1 MSYRDSASGMLSVAS
16 EEIEYA
22 FSLDKPIFLGA
33 ETGGEEDIVTFIQE
47 GRDYFYSQMAL
58 LEKSL
63 PYSNIGLSIHDIKR
77 WKALK
82 N

>member
-22 FSLDKPIFLGA
+22 HSLVKQIFLGA
-33 ETGGEEDIVTFIQE
+33 ETGEEEDIVTFIQE
-47 GRDYFYSQMAL
+47 GKDYFYSQMAL
-58 LEKSL
+58 LEQSL
-63 PYSNIGLSIHDIKR
+63 PYSNMGLSIHDIER
-77 WKALK
+77 WRALK